1 MSIAITLEG
10 NVGTTPEQRETKAQ
24 VPVANFRLAVKHRV
38 QDASGQWSDNGDPS
52 WFTVAV
58 YGALA
63 VQVVKQVSKGDA
75 IVLNGTLRIREWTNA
90 VSGARGTTAEVV
102 ASSVGHNLRLVRSE
116 QAPVVVEPA
125 H

>member
-10 NVGTTPEQRETKAQ
+10 NVGTVPEQRETKAQ
-24 VPVANFRLAVKHRV
+24 VPVVNFRLAVKHRV
-38 QDASGQWSDNGDPS
+38 QDASGQWTDNGDPS
-52 WFTVAV
+52 WFTVAA

-63 VQVVKQVSKGDA
+63 TQVMKSVSKGDA

-90 VSGARGTTAEVV
+90 VSGAKGTTAEVT
-102 ASSVGHNLRLVRSE
+102 ASSIGHNLRLVRSE
-116 QAPVVVEPA
+116 QPVVAEPS